1 MNGKFGGR
9 GGDLEWFLDK
19 NMTENLNFYP
29 LNCKGK
35 NACKNNTN
43 ACKNNKK

>member
-1 MNGKFGGR
+1 MVN
-9 GGDLEWFLDK
+9 LEGEEGFWSGFLNK

-43 ACKNNKK
+43 VCKNNKK